1 MMMSFVE
8 IYESTRSHSNNSLR
22 NFALR
27 EVLINSEHVVCV
39 RPDETHKR
47 LLEEGKLPEKLDNR
61 QEFSR
66 IYLNRGQVG
75 LDVVVIGNSKLIE
88 RKSNKKVLKG

>member
-1 MMMSFVE
+1 MLTRFVE
-8 IYESTRSHSNNSLR
+8 VYESTRSHSNSDTR

-39 RPDETHKR
+39 RPDDKHKK
-47 LLEEGKLPEKLDNR
+47 LLQEGKLPEKLDNR

-75 LDVVVIGNSKLIE
+75 LDVVVVGNAKLIE
-88 RKSNKKVLKG
+88 QKLNKKVLKG

>member
-1 MMMSFVE
+1 MMLRFVE
-8 IYESTRSHSNNSLR
+8 IYESARSHSNNSAR
-22 NFALR
+22 SFALR

-39 RPDETHKR
+39 RPDDTHKK
-47 LLEEGKLPEKLDNR
+47 LLNEGKLPEKLDDR

-75 LDVVVIGNSKLIE
+75 LDVVVVGNAKLIE
-88 RKSNKKVLKG
+88 QKLNKRVLKG

>member
-8 IYESTRSHSNNSLR
+8 IYESGQSHSNNGAR

-39 RPDETHKR
+39 RPDERHRR
-47 LLEEGKLPEKLDNR
+47 LLEEGKLPDKLDNR

-75 LDVVVIGNSKLIE
+75 LDVVVVGNAKLVE
-88 RKSNKKVLKG
+88 RKLNKKVLKG

>member
-39 RPDETHKR
+39 RPDETHKK
-47 LLEEGKLPEKLDNR
+47 LL
-61 QEFSR
+61 QEL
-66 IYLNRGQVG
+66 Y
-75 LDVVVIGNSKLIE
+75 KMP
-88 RKSNKKVLKG
+88 